1 MLSKSQNEI
10 FRASA
15 LRQRLQKHEKDV
27 LPHLVAPPLF
37 VFLWMLLGLL
47 LIVMALLLP
56 GLSSLIGG

>member
-1 MLSKSQNEI
+1 MLSKSLEEI

-15 LRQRLQKHEKDV
+15 LQYRLQKHEKDV
-27 LPHLVAPPLF
+27 LPHLVSPPFF
-37 VFLWMLLGLL
+37 VFLWVLLGLL

>member
-10 FRASA
+10 FRACA
-15 LRQRLQKHEKDV
+15 LQHRLQRYEKDV
-27 LPHLVAPPLF
+27 LPHLVSPPF
-37 VFLWMLLGLL
+37 FLSLWILLGLL